1 MNDNKI
7 NSGHSRYD
15 KPAGETPGS
24 SRYNRPTPESTP
36 PVNPKQEELD
46 QLNRELGEVLGISG
60 ADASSTEPVSSQMA
74 QLKKERRRSLF
85 FVPAI
90 VLGVLILIAAGAAA
104 GVYGLYSAGRKSL
117 LTHKAEE
124 GVEITAPEDATVE
137 ENGNLVTW
145 KGKKYKRNENIVAIL
160 GLGIDKKT
168 EGMEAMIPGEAGQSD
183 TIIVGALDVETGNL
197 DLINISRDSMAD
209 IDLYNENGEYSATE
223 RMQIC
228 LAYAYGDGKEKSC
241 ENARKAVS
249 RLLYGIPIDAYFS
262 ITVPAIGALND
273 SIGGVEVEVLED
285 LSSADPAL
293 TKGARVQLKGEQVR
307 TYVISRDW
315 FDVEANNG
323 RMMRQRQYMAAFM
336 RKAIGLM
343 RQNIS
348 TVLTI
353 YEAVRANMVTD
364 LSLSRMVY
372 LARLAMTKDFSEQN
386 ILTVPGTIEKG
397 TAAFGEEHA
406 EYTVDEEALY
416 QIILDV
422 FYQEVQ

>member
-1 MNDNKI
+1 MNDNKK
-7 NSGHSRYD
+7 NPGHSRYD

-36 PVNPKQEELD
+36 PMNPKQEELD

-117 LTHKAEE
+117 LTHKTEE
-124 GVEITAPEDATVE
+124 GVEITAPEDATLE
-137 ENGNLVTW
+137 ENGNVVTW

-183 TIIVGALDVETGNL
+183 TIIVGALDVENGNL

-285 LSSADPAL
+285 LSDADPAL

-323 RMMRQRQYMAAFM
+323 RMERQRQYMAAFM

-343 RQNIS
+343 RENIS

-364 LSLSRMVY
+364 LNLSRMVY

-386 ILTVPGTIEKG
+386 IITVPGTIEKG

>member
-1 MNDNKI
+1 MKEIKNNP
-7 NSGHSRYD
+7 GPSRYD
-15 KPAGETPGS
+15 KPAGDTPES
-24 SRYNRPTPESTP
+24 SRYNRQAQNSTP
-36 PVNPKQEELD
+36 PNPKQEELD
-46 QLNRELGEVLGISG
+46 QLNRELGEVLGVSG
-60 ADASSTEPVSSQMA
+60 EKASSSEPVSSQMA

-90 VLGVLILIAAGAAA
+90 VLCVLLLLAGGAAA
-104 GVYGLYSAGRKSL
+104 AVYGLYSTGRKSL
-117 LTHKAEE
+117 LAHNQEE
-124 GVEITAPEDATVE
+124 GVEISAPEDAKVE
-137 ENGNLVTW
+137 ENGKIVTW
-145 KGKKYKRNENIVAIL
+145 KGKKYERNENIVAIL

-168 EGMEAMIPGEAGQSD
+168 EGMENMIPGEAGQSD
-183 TIIVGALDVETGNL
+183 TIIVGALDVETGDLN
-197 DLINISRDSMAD
+197 LINISRDTMAD

-228 LAYAYGDGKEKSC
+228 LAYAYGDGREKSC
-241 ENARKAVS
+241 ENARKAIS

-285 LSSADPAL
+285 LSDADPAL
-293 TKGARVQLKGEQVR
+293 TKGARVLLTGDQVR

-336 RKAIGLM
+336 DKAIGLM
-343 RQNIS
+343 RQNLS

-364 LSLSRMVY
+364 LNLSRMVY
-372 LARLAMTKDFSEQN
+372 LARLAMTKDFSDQN
-386 ILTVPGTIEKG
+386 IITVPGTIEKG

-406 EYTVDEEALY
+406 EFTADEEALY

-422 FYQEVQ
+422 FYNEV